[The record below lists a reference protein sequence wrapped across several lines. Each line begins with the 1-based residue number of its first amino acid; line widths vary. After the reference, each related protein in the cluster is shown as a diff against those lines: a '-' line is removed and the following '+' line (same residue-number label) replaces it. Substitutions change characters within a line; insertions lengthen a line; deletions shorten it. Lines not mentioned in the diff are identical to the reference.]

1 MRNITWQHRVKTGI
15 AGSFNR
21 NKSCIRLHLK
31 CDGTNAE
38 TRFCLSAKRTSPFTL
53 VGTSVQSTTGRRA
66 VQGLYCSC
74 KPVFCSHMTLT
85 GYPHHSLVSPSLLL
99 PCVTVCHYISTGLY
113 QIIDKVTILINT
125 VLYFPSKFANWLSVL
140 VWCGLKWPDMTRHE
154 LASLDPKAT
163 DDTRQYFPGS
173 VVSAKVVL
181 SATIFP
187 SAAIIHHVLR
197 ECSPEDIA
205 GRYWHK

>member
-1 MRNITWQHRVKTGI
+1 MVQSSVLPVLQPFCVPSATCMRNITWQHRVKTGI

-85 GYPHHSLVSPSLLL
+85 GYPLHSLVSPSLLL
-99 PCVTVCHYISTGLY
+99 PCITMCHHISNA
-113 QIIDKVTILINT
+113 V
-125 VLYFPSKFANWLSVL
+125 F
-140 VWCGLKWPDMTRHE
+140 CGLST
-154 LASLDPKAT
+154 AVT
-163 DDTRQYFPGS
+163 DVCFRC
-173 VVSAKVVL
+173 VA
-181 SATIFP
+181 
-187 SAAIIHHVLR
+187 
-197 ECSPEDIA
+197 E
-205 GRYWHK
+205 